1 VKELLDT
8 LDAWRRD
15 GVRVGRAIVIRTYGS
30 APRPEGAT
38 LLHAADGRI
47 AGSVSGGCVEGAA
60 AEEIARAWQTG
71 SSKVVRY
78 GISDE
83 QAWSVG
89 LACGGN
95 IDVLIEPDIPAE
107 AESAARSPGGV
118 AVVTD
123 LADGHRFTVSETGP
137 DPVGAAADAVAAA
150 REALLRGRSQVF
162 VSGERQ
168 LFIEAYPV
176 RPRLII
182 VGAVEI
188 ARSLTRLARE
198 LGFATVVVDG
208 RAAFA
213 TTERFPEADRL
224 VLGWLDEVADEINLD
239 ANDAVAVLAHDPKL
253 DDPAL
258 VEAFR
263 RGCRYV
269 GALGSRKTQQDRR
282 ERLRAAGV
290 SDADLA
296 RLHGPIGLDLGGRA
310 PAETALAILAEI
322 VAERYGA
329 AAAIDRASLASA
341 VMSAQR

>member
-1 VKELLDT
+1 MKELLDT

-15 GVRVGRAIVIRTYGS
+15 GVRVGRAMVIRTYGS
-30 APRPEGAT
+30 APRPEGAA
-38 LLHAADGRI
+38 LLYASDGRI

-60 AEEIARAWQTG
+60 AQEIEQAFETG
-71 SSKVVRY
+71 ASKVVRY
-78 GISDE
+78 GVSDD
-83 QAWSVG
+83 QASSVG

-95 IDVLIEPDIPAE
+95 IDVLIEPQVPAE
-107 AESAARSPGGV
+107 SEAAARSTGGV

-123 LADGHRFTVSETGP
+123 LSDGHRFTVSESGP
-137 DPVGAAADAVAAA
+137 APAEVTADIVGAARD
-150 REALLRGRSQVF
+150 ALLRGTSRVF
-162 VSGERQ
+162 DSAGRQ

-176 RPRLII
+176 RPRLVI

-188 ARSLTRLARE
+188 ARTLTRLARE

-213 TTERFPEADRL
+213 TPERFPEADR
-224 VLGWLDEVADEINLD
+224 VVVGWLDEVADEIALD
-239 ANDAVAVLAHDPKL
+239 ANDSVAVLAHDPKL

-258 VEAFR
+258 AEAFR

-269 GALGSRKTQQDRR
+269 GALGSRKTQGDRR
-282 ERLRAAGV
+282 DRLRAMGV
-290 SDADLA
+290 SDADLE

-310 PAETALAILAEI
+310 PAETALAILAQI

-329 AAAIDRASLASA
+329 SGGAKALTPPSA
-341 VMSAQR
+341 G

>member
-1 VKELLDT
+1 MKELLDT

-15 GVRVGRAIVIRTYGS
+15 GVRVGRAVVIRTYGS
-30 APRPEGAT
+30 APRPEGAA
-38 LLHAADGRI
+38 LLYAEDGRI

-60 AEEIARAWQTG
+60 AKEIARAWGTG
-71 SSKVVRY
+71 RSKVVRY

-107 AESAARSPGGV
+107 AESAARSQGGV

-123 LADGHRFTVSETGP
+123 LADGHRVTVSEAEADPTGEP
-137 DPVGAAADAVAAA
+137 ADVVAAA
-150 REALLRGRSQVF
+150 RGGLLRGSSRVF
-162 VSGERQ
+162 ESGERQ
-168 LFIEAYPV
+168 VFIEAYPV
-176 RPRLII
+176 RPRLVI

-188 ARSLTRLARE
+188 ARSLTRLGRE
-198 LGFATVVVDG
+198 LGYATVVVDG
-208 RAAFA
+208 RASFA
-213 TTERFPEADRL
+213 TPERFPEADRL
-224 VLGWLDEVADEINLD
+224 VVGWLDEVADDISLD

-269 GALGSRKTQQDRR
+269 GALGSRTTQEDRR
-282 ERLRAAGV
+282 ERLRAMGV
-290 SDADLA
+290 SDADVA

-329 AAAIDRASLASA
+329 SA
-341 VMSAQR
+341 EPKSGR

>member
-15 GVRVGRAIVIRTYGS
+15 GVRVGRAMVIRTYGS
-30 APRPEGAT
+30 APRQEGAA
-38 LLHAADGRI
+38 LLYAADGRI

-60 AEEIARAWQTG
+60 SEEIARALETG
-71 SSKVVRY
+71 VPKVVRY

-137 DPVGAAADAVAAA
+137 DPLGAAADVVAAA
-150 REALLRGRSQVF
+150 REALLRGRSRVYE
-162 VSGERQ
+162 SDARQ
-168 LFIEAYPV
+168 LFIEAYPIP
-176 RPRLII
+176 PRLVI

-188 ARSLTRLARE
+188 ARSLTVLARE

-213 TTERFPEADRL
+213 TTERFPRADRL
-224 VLGWLDEVADEINLD
+224 VLGWLDEVAGEISLD

-269 GALGSRKTQQDRR
+269 GALGSRKTQADRR
-282 ERLRAAGV
+282 ERLRVAGV
-290 SDADLA
+290 SDADIA
-296 RLHGPIGLDLGGRA
+296 RLHGPIGLDLGGHA

-329 AAAIDRASLASA
+329 PAAIDRASLASA

>member
-15 GVRVGRAIVIRTYGS
+15 GVRVGRAMVIRTYGS
-30 APRPEGAT
+30 APRPEGAA
-38 LLHAADGRI
+38 LLYASDGRI

-60 AEEIARAWQTG
+60 AEEIERAFASG
-71 SSKVVRY
+71 ESKVMRY

-95 IDVLIEPDIPAE
+95 IEVLIQPEIPP
-107 AESAARSPGGV
+107 ESEQAARSQGGV

-123 LADGHRFTVSETGP
+123 LSDGRRFTVSEAGP
-137 DPVGAAADAVAAA
+137 PPTDATAEVVDAA
-150 REALLRGRSQVF
+150 RDALLRGTSRIF
-162 VSGERQ
+162 ESGGRQ

-176 RPRLII
+176 RPRLVI

-188 ARSLTRLARE
+188 ARTLTRLGHE

-213 TTERFPEADRL
+213 TKERFPDADQL
-224 VLGWLDEVADEINLD
+224 VVGWLDEVADDINLSS
-239 ANDAVAVLAHDPKL
+239 NDAVAVLAHDPKL

-258 VEAFR
+258 AEAFR

-269 GALGSRKTQQDRR
+269 GALGSRKTQWDRR
-282 ERLRAAGV
+282 DRLRAMGV
-290 SDADLA
+290 SDADLE

-310 PAETALAILAEI
+310 PAETALAILAQV

-329 AAAIDRASLASA
+329 SGGAKKATPAA
-341 VMSAQR
+341 

>member
-15 GVRVGRAIVIRTYGS
+15 GVRVGRAMVIRTYGS
-30 APRPEGAT
+30 APRPEGAA
-38 LLHAADGRI
+38 LLYAADGRV

-60 AEEIARAWQTG
+60 AEEIARAFETG
-71 SSKVVRY
+71 ASKVVRY

-95 IDVLIEPDIPAE
+95 IDVLIEAEVPAE
-107 AESAARSPGGV
+107 AEAAARSAGGV

-123 LADGHRFTVSETGP
+123 LSDGHRFTVADTGNPPP
-137 DPVGAAADAVAAA
+137 DLSTDIVNAA
-150 REALLRGRSQVF
+150 REALRRGTSRVF
-162 VSGERQ
+162 ESGTRQ

-176 RPRLII
+176 RPRLVI

-188 ARSLTRLARE
+188 ARALTRLARE
-198 LGFATVVVDG
+198 LGYATVVVDG

-213 TTERFPEADRL
+213 TAERFPEADRL
-224 VLGWLDEVADEINLD
+224 VVGWLDEIADEIALD

-258 VEAFR
+258 AEAFR

-269 GALGSRKTQQDRR
+269 GALGSRKTQADRR
-282 ERLRAAGV
+282 ERLHAMGV
-290 SDADLA
+290 SEDDLE

-310 PAETALAILAEI
+310 PSETALAILAEV
-322 VAERYGA
+322 VAERYDA
-329 AAAIDRASLASA
+329 PVARARASASSPEI
-341 VMSAQR
+341 SAGR